1 MTVTQANESKPL
13 VSVVMPAY
21 KAVYLEEALESV
33 LRQDYRP
40 LELVICDDCR
50 GDEVRE
56 VVERFALR
64 ADFKVT
70 YQHNEKR
77 LNETRN
83 LARCIQLSQG
93 EYIKPLYDDDMLD
106 AECIKSLLAAMQK
119 DAGIILASS
128 RRRRID
134 AQGKRLSD
142 IPATVFPFDDDVLV
156 DGEQLI
162 SFLVD
167 CTVNFIG
174 EPSSIM
180 CRRTDLLA
188 LGDQL
193 TVLNGQ
199 RISWVGDL
207 ALYAKLLRSGHLA
220 MLARPLSDFRVSTEQ
235 FSQLGRDRP
244 GIGNK
249 GHEDFRRMIR
259 ELDWYRES
267 ASPRMVDVAPLNAP
281 DAREPLDI
289 WEGLQKAFSI
299 AQSKQFVIDW
309 LQARRLTPVQA
320 GLMEQRMQVLAGG
333 PSIVI
338 AVLDREGDA
347 AAVERTLASLRQID
361 LYKNFTVQLLDAQ
374 NIQDSG
380 KITNALNSL
389 ALHSSAQWIL
399 AVDAGVEF
407 THSGLLVAALDLADA
422 PETCHA
428 VYGDGVLRLNDD
440 ERAALLRPDMNLDL
454 LLSFPSS
461 LARHSI
467 LRLETLKALSGFA
480 DEFDQAF
487 ELEYLLRLV
496 EQQGLASIGHISEPL
511 LISEALR
518 MQDNPQEREA
528 ILKHLQAR
536 GYEMAQVG
544 SRFPG
549 RYEVD
554 YGHAQLGSVS
564 ILIVV
569 RDRLPQIQRCMETL
583 LEHTEY
589 TNYEVLLLDHGNQT
603 PEVREWL
610 AGVEAMGADQLRVL
624 RFGSALSRS
633 ALCNQAAQQARGDF
647 LLWLGDGAG
656 IMDKEWLQQLLNH
669 GQRSEVGAVGGK
681 LLSADGKVRHAGF
694 LLGLCGP
701 AGRAFEGASF
711 DDPGY
716 MQRLQVEQN
725 YSALSGECL
734 MIHREV
740 FQQVGGFDEAP
751 LLARWADVDLCLR
764 LQQAGYLNVWT
775 PRVQLLMVAPA
786 EVAPTVAEDD
796 AMYERWLPVLA
807 RDPAYNPGF
816 SLQEKSGFKLAP
828 IELSW
833 RPLQSWRPVPVVLAH
848 PVDSAGCGH
857 YRVIQPHKAL
867 HESGM
872 VEGELAPLLLSVV
885 DLERYDPDVIVLQR
899 QVTDERLESMRRMRS
914 FSRAFKVYE
923 LDDYL
928 PNLPL
933 KSIHR
938 QDMPKDILKSL
949 RRGFSLVDRLVVSTE
964 ALADAYAGMHG
975 DIRVVENRLPA
986 NWWSG
991 LKSKRRV
998 GALPRVGWAGGI
1010 SHTGDL
1016 DLIADVVKEMAGEVE
1031 WVFFGMCP
1039 DRLRPYISEFHPG
1052 VQIDNYPQALARLNL
1067 DLALAPV
1074 EQNLFNE
1081 CKSNLRLLEYGA
1093 CGFPVICSDVR
1104 CYQGDGLPVM
1114 RVKNRF
1120 KDWVD
1125 AIRAHIK
1132 DLDAAAKAG
1141 DELRAAV
1148 LNGWMLEGE
1157 NLEAWRRAW
1166 LPD

>member
-1 MTVTQANESKPL
+1 MNLPPL
-13 VSVVMPAY
+13 VSIVIPAY
-21 KAVYLEEALESV
+21 KDRYLAAALQSV
-33 LRQDYRP
+33 LDQTYP
-40 LELVICDDCR
+40 TLEVVICDDST
-50 GDEVRE
+50 GPEIEAIARE
-56 VVERFALR
+56 FDDQQSRIPIR
-64 ADFKVT
+64 
-70 YQHNEKR
+70 YSRNNKR
-77 LNETRN
+77 LKETRN
-83 LARCIQLSQG
+83 MARCISLAEG
-93 EYIKPLYDDDMLD
+93 KYIKFLHDDDLLRMDCVERLVSAMEAHPD
-106 AECIKSLLAAMQK
+106 VMLAA
-119 DAGIILASS
+119 A
-128 RRRRID
+128 RRRRVD
-134 AQGKRLSD
+134 EQGRPIAD
-142 IPATVFPFDDDVLV
+142 ILATVYPFEGDVLV
-156 DGEQLI
+156 DGPDLV
-162 SFLVD
+162 SFLAD
-167 CTVNFIG
+167 YTINFIG
-174 EPSSIM
+174 EPSSVL
-180 CRRTDLLA
+180 CRREDILEFHPA
-188 LGDQL
+188 L
-193 TVLNGQ
+193 TTLNGVPI
-199 RISWVGDL
+199 RWVGDL
-207 ALYAKLLRSGHLA
+207 AIYAKLLRKGPLA
-220 MLARPLSDFRVSTEQ
+220 FFSEPLSDFRVSAEQ

-244 GIGNK
+244 GIGEK
-249 GHEDFRRMIR
+249 GHEDFRNMIR
-259 ELDWYRES
+259 ELGWYSETL
-267 ASPRMVDVAPLNAP
+267 SPRMVDVAPLNAP
-281 DAREPLDI
+281 DAKEPLDI
-289 WEGLQKAFSI
+289 WETLQKAFSM
-299 AQSKQFVIDW
+299 AQSKQFVLDW
-309 LQARRLTPVQA
+309 LQARKLTPVQA
-320 GLMEQRMQVLAGG
+320 GLMERRLYKLEDG

-338 AVLDREGDA
+338 AVLVREGDA
-347 AAVERTLASLRQID
+347 VAVERTLASLRQID

-374 NIQDSG
+374 NIQG
-380 KITNALNSL
+380 REKITNVLNNLALN
-389 ALHSSAQWIL
+389 SSAQWIL
-399 AVDAGVEF
+399 TVDAGVEF
-407 THSGLLVAALDLADA
+407 TRSGLLIAALDLADA

-428 VYGDGVLRLNDD
+428 VYGDGVLRLADG

-461 LARHSI
+461 LARNSI
-467 LRLETLKALSGFA
+467 LRLETLNALGGFA
-480 DEFDQAF
+480 GEFDQAF

-496 EQQGLASIGHISEPL
+496 EQQGLASTGHISEPL
-511 LISEALR
+511 MITEALR
-518 MQDNPQEREA
+518 MQDNPQERGA

-536 GYEMAQVG
+536 GYELARIG

-554 YGHAQLGSVS
+554 YGHPQLGSVS

-583 LEHTEY
+583 LEHTDY
-589 TNYEVLLLDHGNQT
+589 TNYEVLLLDHGNQA
-603 PEVREWL
+603 PEMREWL

-633 ALCNQAAQQARGDF
+633 ALCNQAALQARGDF

-656 IMDKEWLQQLLNH
+656 IMDKDWLQQLLNH

-751 LLARWADVDLCLR
+751 LLARWADVDLCVR

-775 PRVQLLMVAPA
+775 PRVQLLMDAPA
-786 EVAPTVAEDD
+786 EVMSTVAEDD

-816 SLQEKSGFKLAP
+816 SLQEKGGFKLAP
-828 IELSW
+828 VELSW

-848 PVDSAGCGH
+848 PADSAGCGQ
-857 YRVIQPHKAL
+857 YRVIQPHRVL
-867 HESGM
+867 REQGM
-872 VEGELAPLLLSVV
+872 IEGELAPLLLSVV
-885 DLERYDPDVIVLQR
+885 DLERYDPDVIILQR

-933 KSIHR
+933 KSVHR
-938 QDMPKDILKSL
+938 QDMPRDILKSL

-964 ALADAYAGMHG
+964 ALADAYAGMHR
-975 DIRVVENRLPA
+975 DIRVVENRLPS
-986 NWWSG
+986 NWWGG
-991 LKSKRRV
+991 LKSKRRI

-1016 DLIADVVKEMAGEVE
+1016 DLIADVVKELAGEVE

-1104 CYQGDGLPVM
+1104 CYQGDALPVT

-1120 KDWVD
+1120 RDWVD
-1125 AIRAHIK
+1125 AIRSHIN
-1132 DLDAAAKAG
+1132 DLDAAARAG
-1141 DELRAAV
+1141 DDLRAAV
-1148 LNGWMLEGE
+1148 LGGWMLGGE
-1157 NLEAWRRAW
+1157 NLEAWRKAW
-1166 LPD
+1166 LPG

>member
-1 MTVTQANESKPL
+1 MNLLPL
-13 VSVVMPAY
+13 VSVVIPAY
-21 KAVYLEEALESV
+21 KGRYFAAALQSILDQTYPTLEV
-33 LRQDYRP
+33 
-40 LELVICDDCR
+40 VICDDSV
-50 GDEVRE
+50 GPEIESIARE
-56 VVERFALR
+56 FSDRQSRVPIRYSR
-64 ADFKVT
+64 NK
-70 YQHNEKR
+70 KR
-77 LNETRN
+77 LKETRN
-83 LARCIQLSQG
+83 MARCISLAEG
-93 EYIKPLYDDDMLD
+93 KYIKFLHDDDLLRMDCVEKLVGAMEAHPEVML
-106 AECIKSLLAAMQK
+106 ATA
-119 DAGIILASS
+119 
-128 RRRRID
+128 RRRRVDELGRPI
-134 AQGKRLSD
+134 AD
-142 IPATVFPFDDDVLV
+142 ILATVSPFEGDVLV
-156 DGEQLI
+156 DGAGLV
-162 SFLVD
+162 SFLAD
-167 CTVNFIG
+167 YTVNFIG
-174 EPSSIM
+174 EPSSVL
-180 CRRTDLLA
+180 CRREDILEFHPA
-188 LGDQL
+188 L
-193 TVLNGQ
+193 TTLNSVPI
-199 RISWVGDL
+199 RWVGDL
-207 ALYAKLLRSGHLA
+207 AIYVKLLRKGPLA
-220 MLARPLSDFRVSTEQ
+220 FFSEPLSDFRVSAEQ

-244 GIGNK
+244 GVGEK

-267 ASPRMVDVAPLNAP
+267 ASPRMVDVALLSAP
-281 DAREPLDI
+281 EAKEPLDI
-289 WEGLQKAFSI
+289 WAALQKAFSI

-309 LQARRLTPVQA
+309 LQTRRLTPVQA
-320 GLMEQRMQVLAGG
+320 SLMERRIHQLDGG
-333 PSIVI
+333 PSIAI

-347 AAVERTLASLRQID
+347 VAVERTLASLRQID
-361 LYKNFTVQLLDAQ
+361 LYKNFTVQLLDNQ
-374 NIQDSG
+374 KIQGSG

-389 ALHSSAQWIL
+389 ALNNSAQWIL

-407 THSGLLVAALDLADA
+407 TRSGLLIAALDLADA

-428 VYGDGVLRLNDD
+428 VYGDGVLRLDD
-440 ERAALLRPDMNLDL
+440 GERAALLRPDMNLDL

-467 LRLETLKALSGFA
+467 LRLETLNALSGFA
-480 DEFDQAF
+480 EEFDQAF

-496 EQQGLASIGHISEPL
+496 EQQGLASIGHIGEPL

-528 ILKHLQAR
+528 ILRHLQAR
-536 GYEMAQVG
+536 GYELVRVG

-554 YGHAQLGSVS
+554 YGHSQLGSVS
-564 ILIVV
+564 ILIVAQ
-569 RDRLPQIQRCMETL
+569 DRLPQIQRCMETL
-583 LEHTEY
+583 LEHTGY
-589 TNYEVLLLDHGNQT
+589 TNYEVLLLDHGNQA
-603 PEVREWL
+603 PGMREWL

-624 RFGSALSRS
+624 RFDSALSRS

-656 IMDKEWLQQLLNH
+656 IVDKDWLQQLLNH

-701 AGRAFEGASF
+701 AGHAFEGASF

-775 PRVQLLMVAPA
+775 PRVQLLMDAPP
-786 EVAPTVAEDD
+786 EVAPTAAQDD
-796 AMYERWLPVLA
+796 ALYERWLPVMA

-816 SLQEKSGFKLAP
+816 SLQAEQGFKLADP
-828 IELSW
+828 QLSW
-833 RPLQSWRPVPVVLAH
+833 QPLQSWRPLPLVLGHHA
-848 PVDSAGCGH
+848 DRQGCGH
-857 YRVIQPHKAL
+857 YRMIQPFNAMRDAGL
-867 HESGM
+867 I
-872 VEGELAPLLLSVV
+872 EGHLSMGLLSPAELV
-885 DLERYDPDVIVLQR
+885 RYAPDVVVLQR
-899 QVTDERLESMRRMRS
+899 AVLDEQLEKMRRMQA
-914 FSRAFKVYE
+914 FSGAFKVFE

-928 PNLPL
+928 PNLPI

-938 QDMPKDILKSL
+938 LHMPKDILRSL
-949 RRGFSLVDRLVVSTE
+949 RRGLGYVDRFVVSTQPLAE
-964 ALADAYAGMHG
+964 AFSGLHG
-975 DIRVVENRLPA
+975 DIRVIENRLPVG
-986 NWWSG
+986 WWMG
-991 LKSKRRV
+991 LQSARGV
-998 GALPRVGWAGGI
+998 GGKPRVGWAGGAG
-1010 SHTGDL
+1010 HTGDL
-1016 DLIADVVKEMAGEVE
+1016 ELIADVVKELAEEVE

-1039 DRLRPYISEFHPG
+1039 DKLRPYIHEFHAG
-1052 VQIDNYPQALARLNL
+1052 VFIHQYPSVLASLNL
-1067 DLALAPV
+1067 DLALAPL

-1093 CGFPVICSDVR
+1093 CGYPVICSDVR
-1104 CYQGDGLPVM
+1104 SYQDGLPVT

-1120 KDWVD
+1120 RDWVD
-1125 AIRAHIK
+1125 AIRSHIN
-1132 DLDAAAKAG
+1132 DLDSAARAG